1 MFWLAIQNDTHERG
15 FKRIHTPELLLDC
28 CLPVGKWVWGLF
40 VSGFAFFFFRNKT
53 YYICKKKKLFFSFP
67 IREVK

>member
-1 MFWLAIQNDTHERG
+1 MFWLAIQNDIHERG

-40 VSGFAFFFFRNKT
+40 VSVFAFFFPITKHTAFVKRKN
-53 YYICKKKKLFFSFP
+53 YFFHFP
-67 IREVK
+67 SEK